1 MVSVVIVNWN
11 TKDFLEKCLESL
23 AQDREDLEVIV
34 VDNASKDGSAE
45 VVREHFPW
53 VKLLAETSNHGYAK
67 GNNLGIR
74 AARGEF
80 ILTLNSDTLV
90 PSGVIQEVATR
101 IGGDPTIGTGAV
113 RLVEPTG
120 RTQNSVRGWPTVVGI
135 AGDILGLSRSKPGSV
150 WDSYRL
156 RGFDYEVS
164 QEAPQP
170 MGTFLL
176 FKREA
181 LESLSL
187 PEFDE
192 QFPIFFNEVDLL
204 YRLYLQGWS
213 CHYFSDLSITH
224 YGGESTK
231 QVKRPMVWESHR
243 SLYKY
248 LKKHLSGP
256 PRMALPLLW
265 LVITVGAFVRAR
277 GWSAGFRP

>member
-11 TKDFLEKCLESL
+11 TRDFLEKCLISL
-23 AQDREDLEVIV
+23 AEDRDNLQVIV
-34 VDNASKDGSAE
+34 VDNASRDGSADL
-45 VVREHFPW
+45 VREQFPW
-53 VKLLAETSNHGYAK
+53 VQLLAETTNHGYAK
-67 GNNLGIR
+67 GNNLGFR
-74 AARGEF
+74 AAEGEF

-90 PSGVIQEVATR
+90 PPGVINEVARR
-101 IGGDPTIGTGAV
+101 IQNDAKIGSGTV

-120 RTQNSVRGWPTVVGI
+120 RTQNSVRGWPTIVGI
-135 AGDILGLSRSKPGSV
+135 AGDILGLSKSKPGSV

-156 RGFDYEVS
+156 RGFDYEVT
-164 QEAPQP
+164 QGAPQP

-204 YRLYLQGWS
+204 YRLHLKGWA
-213 CHYFSDLSITH
+213 CRYFSDLSITH

-231 QVKRPMVWESHR
+231 QVKKPMVWESHR

-248 LKKHLSGP
+248 LKKHLSGAA
-256 PRMALPLLW
+256 RMALPLLW